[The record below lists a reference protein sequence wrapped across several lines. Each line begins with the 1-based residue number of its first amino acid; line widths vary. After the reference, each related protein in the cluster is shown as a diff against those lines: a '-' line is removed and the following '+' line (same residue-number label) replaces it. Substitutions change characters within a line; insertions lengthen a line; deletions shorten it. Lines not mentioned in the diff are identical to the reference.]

1 MAKILKN
8 RGLQYPLVAEFTLN
22 LTDTMVMTDGVEK
35 AFTVAA
41 PVADIIGL
49 PPSAVVVGGDVTVET
64 VSDDTGTATIAVGD
78 SGSATRYLTA
88 TSIKSAARTALTLTG
103 FRGNGEDIRITL
115 ANQNGNATAGKVTVR
130 VQYIVTGRTN
140 EVQVA

>member
-49 PPSAVVVGGDVTVET
+49 PPNAVVVGGDVTVET